1 MEVLKFPLSSCHLF
15 EAAAPTRA
23 QCPGDTPLLVAL
35 GGAGGGW
42 SKQGCG
48 AVCGS
53 LKCTCVLSRYPYRP
67 WAGCCIPANSISND
81 LVVWFLFF
89 FLI

>member
-35 GGAGGGW
+35 GGGQEVAGA
-42 SKQGCG
+42 SR
-48 AVCGS
+48 AVEQYVG
-53 LKCTCVLSRYPYRP
+53 V
-67 WAGCCIPANSISND
+67 
-81 LVVWFLFF
+81 
-89 FLI
+89 

>member
-35 GGAGGGW
+35 GGGRRWLEQAGLW
-42 SKQGCG
+42 SSMWESEMH
-48 AVCGS
+48 VCAFQIS
-53 LKCTCVLSRYPYRP
+53 LSPLGRVLHPSQ
-67 WAGCCIPANSISND
+67 
-81 LVVWFLFF
+81 
-89 FLI
+89 